1 MVRKSGCVRGVNL
14 RLSQP
19 EATAGCC
26 GKTISSQAFS
36 VKDREEGRREGGS
49 RWCTVGTVYVILIQ
63 KIQK

>member
-19 EATAGCC
+19 EATMGCC

-36 VKDREEGRREGGS
+36 VKGRGQRGGVVMVETKLFMLFNSENREIN
-49 RWCTVGTVYVILIQ
+49 Y
-63 KIQK
+63 